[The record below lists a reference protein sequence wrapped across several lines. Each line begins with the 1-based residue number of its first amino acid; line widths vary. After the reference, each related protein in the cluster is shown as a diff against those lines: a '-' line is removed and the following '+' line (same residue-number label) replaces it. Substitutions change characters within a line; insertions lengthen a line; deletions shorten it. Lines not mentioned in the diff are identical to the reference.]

1 MMTHL
6 SALPGSRGWGSSL
19 APGGSTILPAD
30 GSSIL
35 PAGGRA
41 FLPAG
46 GSGLLLLQ
54 ICIHVCISNEA
65 PGNSVQS

>member
-6 SALPGSRGWGSSL
+6 SALPGGRGWGSTPAL
-19 APGGSTILPAD
+19 GGGT
-30 GSSIL
+30 IL

-46 GSGLLLLQ
+46 GRAFQPAGGSGLL
-54 ICIHVCISNEA
+54 HVWISNEA
-65 PGNSVQS
+65 PGNRQS